1 MIMVTLLLVTGVM
14 AFYCDSRTIPRI
26 VIKIKAIPACNQEP
40 LSPPE
45 NFDLLS
51 PPSLTINRLP
61 REPLVE
67 IRGPSLPLEKSVESV
82 QPVPDE
88 MLVEPD
94 KKNPMGYHPP
104 PLL

>member
-1 MIMVTLLLVTGVM
+1 MIMVTLLLVTGMM
-14 AFYCDSRTIPRI
+14 AFYCDRRTIPRI